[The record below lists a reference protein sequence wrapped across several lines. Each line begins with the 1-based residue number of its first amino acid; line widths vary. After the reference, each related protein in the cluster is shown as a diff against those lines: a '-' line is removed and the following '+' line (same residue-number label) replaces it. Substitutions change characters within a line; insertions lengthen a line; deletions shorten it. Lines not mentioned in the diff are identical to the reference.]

1 MEKNFNIQNDE
12 KLAQEVQ
19 KYKCLYDKSDSSYKI
34 RNRVANAWAAV
45 EMVLNLSEGHDDFLC
60 FYLNICY
67 TFFINCVFS

>member
-19 KYKCLYDKSDSSYKI
+19 KYKCLYNKSDSSYKI

-45 EMVLNLSEGHDDFLC
+45 EMVLNLSEGHDDYSMFL
-60 FYLNICY
+60 FKYLLH
-67 TFFINCVFS
+67 FFH